1 MIDEPSQSLQRP
13 DVARTAAR
21 TLFRHDTLD
30 RNTDSFRLIQIRRDR
45 SQEGHIQLSLWQ
57 DSISSA
63 TYQCLSYRWGDAT
76 RQHSVVIN
84 GELFDVGENL
94 YEFLQEAH
102 NDKCPLG
109 AYCALWIDALCINQ
123 NSTQERGHQV
133 QRMGHIYSKAKRVL
147 IWLGARHTQAP
158 ALCDWIL
165 SSSESCPKAFSAGWQ
180 QICSDPYWY
189 RAWIVQEVLLSQSVT
204 VVLPGATIEY
214 RALGRAIA
222 RFTDLSRLDEA
233 SAAQLWTFWD
243 DHWSKPRDRA
253 QAHSTVDWLRH
264 DRDRTRFWELIH
276 LQKTSKCAD
285 KRDRVYSLLG
295 LVSGD
300 LKFPVNYEEDAVDL
314 FWRAGEH
321 FNAWEAPELV
331 DILRIALLNN
341 DFMHDDTRRM
351 LGESIDP
358 WELVESLNTRPDLQ
372 LRIAVRR
379 AISTTSLPGTT
390 EVSCA
395 SSDCHRAPPLECTR
409 DDILL
414 CTNAKSSGPTEHG
427 CIHALATPLN
437 AQPAQ
442 PAHKFSIRLEAH
454 HGNTTAHTYLPAE
467 ALQVADKDTI
477 TWKGVGD
484 WVSLSKV
491 LDENNLDRTDRVK
504 LLIPAKYAVWIWYG
518 VHPDELEQ
526 VYHRKHRN
534 LPSAR
539 HILPVG
545 TRFSRKSIELPG

>member
-1 MIDEPSQSLQRP
+1 MIDESSQNLQEP
-13 DVARTAAR
+13 GGGCGVARA
-21 TLFRHDTLD
+21 LFRHDTLD
-30 RNTDSFRLIQIRRDR
+30 RNTDSFRLIKVRRDR

-84 GELFDVGENL
+84 GELSNVGENL
-94 YEFLQEAH
+94 FEFLHEVNS
-102 NDKCPLG
+102 NDCQLDADCPF
-109 AYCALWIDALCINQ
+109 WIDALCINQ

-133 QRMGHIYSKAKRVL
+133 QRMGHIYSKAKQVL

-158 ALCDWIL
+158 ALCDWIR
-165 SSSESCPKAFSAGWQ
+165 SSSEACPETFSAGWK
-180 QICSDPYWY
+180 QICCDPYWY
-189 RAWIVQEVLLSQSVT
+189 RAWIVQEVLLSKFVT
-204 VVLPGATIEY
+204 VILPGATIEY

-222 RFTDLSRLDEA
+222 RSTDLSRLDEA

-264 DRDRTRFWELIH
+264 ERDRTRFWELIH

-295 LVSGD
+295 LVSAD
-300 LKFPVNYEEDAVDL
+300 LEFPVDYEENAVDL

-331 DILRIALLNN
+331 DILRIALLNTSLL
-341 DFMHDDTRRM
+341 HDDTRRI
-351 LGESIDP
+351 LGESMDP
-358 WELVESLNTRPDLQ
+358 WELVESLNTRPDLK

-390 EVSCA
+390 AVNCA
-395 SSDCHRAPPLECTR
+395 SSDCHRAPPLECTKHG
-409 DDILL
+409 ILL

-427 CIHALATPLN
+427 CIHALATPLDTR
-437 AQPAQ
+437 PA
-442 PAHKFSIRLEAH
+442 PNFCIRLEAH
-454 HGNTTAHTYLPAE
+454 HGDTTAHTYLPSE
-467 ALQVADKDTI
+467 ALQIADKDTI
-477 TWKGVGD
+477 TWKSVGD
-484 WVSLSKV
+484 WVLLSKV
-491 LDENNLDRTDRVK
+491 LDEKNLDRTDRVK
-504 LLIPAKYAVWIWYG
+504 LLIPAKYAIWIWYG

-545 TRFSRKSIELPG
+545 TSFSRESIQLSC